1 MKLDIWPAPSS
12 DPRASDETAN
22 HIDAMDLRLF
32 VFALFLSVSD
42 KGSASPTAEVCD
54 SDWTFP

>member
-12 DPRASDETAN
+12 DPQASDETDSE

-42 KGSASPTAEVCD
+42 KGGARP
-54 SDWTFP
+54 